1 MMIGVEELTEGE
13 IEISAVRAS
22 GPGGQNVNKVST
34 AIHLRFDVEASSLP
48 ESLKYKIKQ
57 LRDHRVSRDGV
68 VVIKA
73 QRFRS
78 QEKNR
83 TDALQRLDDLLRKA
97 QTTPKARKPTKP
109 SKASV
114 KRRLDD
120 KHKRG
125 QAKRTRSDP
134 DY

>member
-1 MMIGVEELTEGE
+1 MTIGVKDIAEGE

-22 GPGGQNVNKVST
+22 GPGGQNVNKVSS
-34 AIHLRFDVEASSLP
+34 AIHLRFDVETSSLS
-48 ESLKYKIKQ
+48 EELKHKIKQ
-57 LRDHRVSRDGV
+57 LRDHRVSREGV

-83 TDALQRLDDLLRKA
+83 ADALQRLDDLLRKA
-97 QTTPKARKPTKP
+97 QITPKARKPTKP
-109 SKASV
+109 SKSAV

-125 QAKRTRSDP
+125 QAKRMRGDP